1 MDQPYTMTI
10 EETPDPGDARFVFE
24 RLLEF
29 NRSRT
34 GAGDGH
40 RQLAI
45 FLRNESNA
53 IVGGLLGDTFWGWLY
68 VQILWIDESL
78 RHQGYGHTL
87 LAAAEQEAI
96 ARGCHH
102 ALLDTMSFQARPFY
116 EKHGYTV
123 FGELHDIPVGH
134 SRYYMQKRLQP

>member
-1 MDQPYTMTI
+1 MDKPYTMTI
-10 EETPDPGDARFVFE
+10 EETPDPGDTRFVFE

-34 GAGDGH
+34 GADDDH
-40 RQLAI
+40 RHLAI
-45 FLRNESNA
+45 FVRDESGE
-53 IVGGLLGDTFWGWLY
+53 IVGGLLGHTFWGWLY
-68 VQILWIDESL
+68 VEILWIDESV
-78 RHQGYGHTL
+78 RGQGYGHTL

-134 SRYYMQKRLQP
+134 SRYYMQKPLQS

>member
-1 MDQPYTMTI
+1 MDNAYTMTV

-34 GAGDGH
+34 GVNDGH
-40 RQLAI
+40 RRLAI
-45 FLRNESNA
+45 LLRNESRG
-53 IVGGLLGDTFWGWLY
+53 IVGGLLGGTFWGWLH
-68 VQILWIDESL
+68 VDILWIAESL
-78 RHQGYGHTL
+78 RRQGYGHTVL
-87 LAAAEQEAI
+87 TAAEEEAI

-123 FGELHDIPVGH
+123 FGELCDMPPGH
-134 SRYYMQKRLQP
+134 SRYFMQKQLQP

>member
-1 MDQPYTMTI
+1 MDKTYTMTV

-34 GAGDGH
+34 GVDDGH
-40 RQLAI
+40 RRLAI
-45 FLRNESNA
+45 LLRNESNE
-53 IVGGLLGDTFWGWLY
+53 IVGGLLGGTFWGWLH
-68 VQILWIDESL
+68 VDTLWIAENL

-116 EKHGYTV
+116 EKQGYTV
-123 FGELHDIPVGH
+123 FGELHDIPIGH
-134 SRYYMQKRLQP
+134 SRYFMQKQLQP